1 MSEDKISVQDTY
13 DFSKNIE
20 NISLSTTY
28 IYGLEQL
35 MIYFMEKME
44 NPQNIK
50 PYFKKFESYIQGEL
64 DVESNPW
71 TEEES
76 QLYTIFSLQQLLK
89 AKAYE
94 QGLNVKVK
102 ATVDNALVEDLMQ
115 ALNDGKY
122 DKVGEINKKMQD
134 QINEQLS

>member
-13 DFSKNIE
+13 DFSKSIE

-28 IYGLEQL
+28 IYGLEQV

-94 QGLNVKVK
+94 QGLNVKVN
-102 ATVDNALVEDLMQ
+102 ATVDNALVQDLMQ

>member
-94 QGLNVKVK
+94 QGLNVKVN

>member
-1 MSEDKISVQDTY
+1 MSENKISVQDTY

-94 QGLNVKVK
+94 QGLNVKVN